1 MAATEI
7 QGIDLIFEV
16 RVSGDSDTSWDRLVC
31 ALDDQA
37 EMDNEVSEVDTKC
50 GTFTGVKEMKGSYSG
65 NAVANATP
73 TAGTEVTY
81 EDVVF
86 WQKNKT
92 LLDFRYYN
100 AAFGAITEG
109 GAVYQQGTGR
119 FTNSVLTGAT
129 GEVVQFS
136 WTFSP
141 TGEIEIT
148 PQS

>member
-1 MAATEI
+1 MATEI

-16 RVSGDSDTSWDRLVC
+16 RVADGSDTSWDRLVC

-65 NAVANATP
+65 NAVANAAP
-73 TAGTEVTY
+73 NAGTEVTY
-81 EDVVF
+81 ENVVG
-86 WQKNKT
+86 WQSDKT

-100 AAFGAITEG
+100 AAFGAIAEG
-109 GAVYQQGTGR
+109 AAVYQQGTGR
-119 FTNSVLTGAT
+119 FTNSVLTGST

-141 TGEIEIT
+141 TGTISLT
-148 PQS
+148 PVS